1 MPNET
6 FITASQVEGQGDP
19 SAPPAA
25 PGSMPPVLG
34 EIPPVSPGGPGNITG
49 LVFNDMNLNGMLDGE
64 ESAVSGAGVA
74 LIDINT
80 GAAVESIAD
89 STGTYSFNGVFPS
102 TYILR
107 TAFELPQTQTNSSPI
122 IVISPDPADLANN
135 VIINL
140 GSTVPQNVGNVAG
153 VKYFDANGSG
163 VLDEGEPGLPNFT
176 IYADTNYNGIL
187 DVGEPFTVTGLGGQ
201 YFLPNLPATRLTIRE
216 FQVEGV
222 SQTSNPSPTVDI
234 IPGETIAGVNIPS
247 GEPFAGVGSR
257 TPLTMSP
264 VPSNINFG
272 NTPQVAIIGEIGGT
286 VFNDINANSQADPG
300 EAPLPGAALYIDS
313 NGNFIQDPGERT
325 TVTDNTG
332 RYSFPGLF
340 IDSFIVRE
348 VPPPGFAKT
357 VPDPVVTLTVQ
368 NPINDAVNFA
378 NVVAPLPPPPPP
390 APVPPAPPV
399 VVPGPTGP
407 DMVAAMPVPET
418 NGEETSVVPETQVT
432 EDVSGDASV
441 DDSGEAIVD
450 DTSTTD
456 GENMEA
462 TRASSQV
469 AGGAASIA
477 GTLFQDFNANQ
488 LVEPEEPGAGG
499 ITVFL
504 DTNNNNVI
512 DEGEAT
518 SISDATGQYVF
529 AGLQP
534 GNYVVQVD
542 GVTPTTPPPVI
553 TLVAGDDAN
562 FVNIGVPG
570 IAPPPGPVPPV
581 PPPGPVP
588 PDVVVP
594 PVPVAI
600 PDSLLVQRG
609 VITGGKF
616 DDRNG
621 NGFFEP
627 DEPARSGITIYLDLN
642 DSGQLDPGEP
652 NTVTDANGLYRFEG
666 LPPSIYRVREVLQ
679 PGEVQTSVGPKV
691 TLVPGQTVVY
701 NFANTTIFG
710 QPEFS
715 SSISGLVYED
725 TNGNGVLEPGVEP
738 GFSGIQI
745 YVDLNANS
753 LLDVEEPFTFTDEKG
768 EYIFRALPPGTYTL
782 RQNLSPSQQTQIQ
795 QVLPDPLVSD
805 AQIVTLTVPN
815 DNPSGI
821 NFANGFKTLGANTI
835 SGIVFNDLNGNQ
847 LYEPF
852 EGETGIPGIEV
863 FLDTNND
870 RTPQGF
876 EPNQV
881 TGAGGVYGFDVTD
894 FNVAEGTYNLR
905 TFVRGGFFPTTGD
918 VAIQYTAGE
927 SFIYNFGLAP
937 QGIISGKVF
946 DDFNGNGLL
955 DSGEPIGIPD
965 VQIYVDTNNNGVFE
979 PTEPNTFSN
988 INGNYAIVGVTTP
1001 GTYTIRQI
1009 PRTDLIKTTPDVT
1022 VEVGVNQN
1030 FTFNIGNSRTQ
1041 GPLPPAGGELT
1052 SIGGT
1057 VFEDRNLNQLV
1068 EPDEPGL
1075 PGFTV
1080 YLDLNQN
1087 SILDEGEPTSMT
1099 DPTGRYD
1106 FVNLPVLRDDSGNL
1120 LAYVVREVPQ
1130 PGFTQTTPDAVVTLV
1145 EGESANFVNI
1155 GNALGAP
1162 PATDP
1167 LTNPATPPPTEE
1179 VITMSSFGAGS
1190 GVIDDNDSVSD
1201 FMNDTIALAASDG
1214 LG

>member
-6 FITASQVEGQGDP
+6 FITASQVQGQGDP
-19 SAPPAA
+19 GTPP
-25 PGSMPPVLG
+25 PGSIAPVLG
-34 EIPPVSPGGPGNITG
+34 EIPPPGGPGNITG
-49 LVFNDMNLNGMLDGE
+49 LVFNDMNLNGILDGD
-64 ESAVSGAGVA
+64 ESPLSSAGVA

-80 GAAVESIAD
+80 GAAVETVSD
-89 STGTYSFNGVFPS
+89 ETGTYSFTGVFAS
-102 TYILR
+102 SYILR
-107 TAFELPQTQTNSSPI
+107 TAFELPQTQTNASPL
-122 IVISPDPADLANN
+122 IVISPDPAYLANN
-135 VIINL
+135 VIVNL

-153 VKYFDANGSG
+153 VKYFDANGNG
-163 VLDEGEPGLPNFT
+163 LLDGGEPGLANFT

-222 SQTSNPSPTVDI
+222 SQTSNPSPTVQI

-247 GEPFAGVGSR
+247 GEPFAGVASS
-257 TPLTMSP
+257 TPLAMSP

-286 VFNDINANSQADPG
+286 VFNDVNANSQADPG

-348 VPPPGFAKT
+348 VPPPGFAKS

-378 NVVAPLPPPPPP
+378 NVVAPVPPPPPV
-390 APVPPAPPV
+390 APIPPV
-399 VVPGPTGP
+399 AVPGPTGP
-407 DMVAAMPVPET
+407 DVVAAVPVPGT
-418 NGEETSVVPETQVT
+418 NVPETQVT
-432 EDVSGDASV
+432 EDTSEEPSV
-441 DDSGEAIVD
+441 DDNGEAIDESD
-450 DTSTTD
+450 DTSTTSD
-456 GENMEA
+456 EDLEA

-469 AGGAASIA
+469 AGGVASIT
-477 GTLFQDFNANQ
+477 GTVFQDFNANQ
-488 LVEPEEPGAGG
+488 LVEPQEPGAGG
-499 ITVFL
+499 ITLFL

-512 DEGEAT
+512 DQGEAT
-518 SISDATGQYVF
+518 SISDAAGQYAF

-534 GNYVVQVD
+534 GNYVVQVN
-542 GVTPTTPPPVI
+542 GVTATTPPPVI
-553 TLVAGDDAN
+553 TLAAGDDAN

-581 PPPGPVP
+581 APPGPVP
-588 PDVVVP
+588 PVVP

-600 PDSLLVQRG
+600 PDSLLVQPG
-609 VITGGKF
+609 VIAGGKF

-627 DEPARSGITIYLDLN
+627 NEPARSGITIYLDLN

-725 TNGNGVLEPGVEP
+725 TNGNGFLEPGVEP
-738 GFSGIQI
+738 GFPGIQI
-745 YVDLNANS
+745 YVDLNGNTFFD
-753 LLDVEEPFTFTDEKG
+753 LEEPFTFTDEKG

-782 RQNLSPSQQTQIQ
+782 RQNLSPSQQTQIE
-795 QVLPDPLVSD
+795 QVLPDPLVNG
-805 AQIVTLTVPN
+805 AQIVTVTVPN

-821 NFANGFKTLGANTI
+821 NFANGFKTLGENTI

-870 RTPQGF
+870 RVPQGF

-881 TGAGGVYGFDVTD
+881 SGAGGVYGFDVTEFD
-894 FNVAEGTYNLR
+894 VEEGTYNLR
-905 TFVRGGFFPTTGD
+905 TYIRGGFFPTTPD
-918 VAIQYTAGE
+918 VAIQYIAGE

-955 DSGEPIGIPD
+955 EPGEPIGIPD
-965 VQIYVDTNNNGVFE
+965 VQIYVDTNNNGVFD

-988 INGNYAIVGVTTP
+988 INGDYAIVGVTTP

-1041 GPLPPAGGELT
+1041 GPLPPAGGALT

-1057 VFEDRNLNQLV
+1057 VFEDRNANQLV

-1075 PGFTV
+1075 AGFTV

-1087 SILDEGEPTSMT
+1087 SILDEGEPTSMS
-1099 DPTGRYD
+1099 DPAGRYN

-1120 LAYVVREVPQ
+1120 LSYVVREVPQ
-1130 PGFTQTTPDAVVTLV
+1130 PGFTQTTPDPVVTLV

-1162 PATDP
+1162 PPSDP
-1167 LTNPATPPPTEE
+1167 LTNPGTPPPTEE
-1179 VITMSSFGAGS
+1179 VIAMSSLGTGS
-1190 GVIDDNDSVSD
+1190 GVIDSNDSVPD
-1201 FMNDTIALAASDG
+1201 WINDTIALAAGHG